1 MSIIKTIKLF
11 FSDNQKPVEKVKHE
25 NDVFDPVVNKAYY
38 QLLNQRILERKD
50 NLDKLQ
56 RAVKEMQHTF
66 KENQTEASHM
76 ANLRALN
83 AMIDLE
89 EHRLVE
95 EF

>member
-11 FSDNQKPVEKVKHE
+11 FSDNQRTIGKVNDENVE
-25 NDVFDPVVNKAYY
+25 FDPAVNKAYY
-38 QLLNQRILERKD
+38 QLLNQRIKERKD

-56 RAVKEMQHTF
+56 RAVREMQCTF
-66 KENQTEASHM
+66 QENQTEASHI
-76 ANLRALN
+76 ANLKALN

>member
-1 MSIIKTIKLF
+1 MSIIETIKLF
-11 FSDNQKPVEKVKHE
+11 FSDNKASVEKVKSE
-25 NDVFDPVVNKAYY
+25 NEAFDPVVNKAYY
-38 QLLNQRILERKD
+38 KLLNQRINERKS

-56 RAVKEMQHTF
+56 RAVREMQCTF
-66 KENQTEASHM
+66 KENQTEASHI
-76 ANLRALN
+76 ANLKALN